1 MKAIASFHKK
11 YYIPIKYITQ
21 VFEEQKQFFI
31 RDINN
36 RAIQITRETYNALVE
51 GMEIIG

>member
-21 VFEEQKQFFI
+21 VFEEGNSFYV
-31 RDINN
+31 RDIHN
-36 RAIQITRETYNALVE
+36 RGIQITRETYNALVE